1 MILKRSKPVQN
12 FIWSNMFKLI
22 NLSGDELRLDE
33 KGVSEMVTKACI
45 RAGVYV
51 EGLAVRRDAVT
62 LICTDNV
69 DGKIRNYR
77 FTPLGKDVVNEGIF
91 SELRTRYDHN
101 FRTVGAFALDDGYW
115 TFTEKILTE

>member
-1 MILKRSKPVQN
+1 MPN

-33 KGVSEMVTKACI
+33 KGVSEMVTEACI
-45 RAGVYV
+45 RADVYV
-51 EGLAVRRDAVT
+51 EGLAVRCDAVT

-77 FTPLGKDVVNEGIF
+77 FTPLGKDVVNEGVF
-91 SELRTRYDHN
+91 SELRTRYDNN
-101 FRTVGAFALDDGYW
+101 FRTVGAFALADGYW
-115 TFTEKILTE
+115 TLTEKTLTE